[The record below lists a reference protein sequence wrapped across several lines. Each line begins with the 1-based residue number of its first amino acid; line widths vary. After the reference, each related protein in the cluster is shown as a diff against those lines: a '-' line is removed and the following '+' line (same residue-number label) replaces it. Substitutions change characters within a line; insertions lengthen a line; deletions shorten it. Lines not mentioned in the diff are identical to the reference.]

1 MYNAIKSSGPTLL
14 RLIGF
19 LLLFYTMI
27 GSQFSCVT
35 LVYSSYQDKMKESI
49 PVYQSD
55 AKYLYW
61 GKGLTKKEGGRP
73 FVKKW
78 DQKNNRTYYYC
89 PNETNVTENL
99 HEEYSYEIQRK
110 TKEDRCKYK
119 TMPPCEDCEWNREY
133 DQDVEGFHLTD
144 SYWNGEEVDFGDRK
158 IDAYFIEAMDSLLLF
173 DLGTAIRMPSKE
185 RDDRKID
192 AYFIEVI
199 DSLLHFNFGS
209 AFSMPS
215 KEISVIHDFAI
226 YRGPFLRKTIG
237 EIHHVWL
244 TEEGLICLEDLKLRT
259 VSLDCSQTEKSGDFK
274 YSICTQTSAADCSPE
289 SFARNWG
296 ANKQFEVSEI
306 PRSAPTYFVYS
317 KANKDYEKRIQILA
331 AWSNIYTS
339 QIVQIETDEIVKQ
352 IVWPSAIMYGI
363 TYLPYPFTIAFD
375 IITSPI
381 QIVLYYLF
389 IKDMII
395 GW

>member
-1 MYNAIKSSGPTLL
+1 MKKSN
-14 RLIGF
+14 
-19 LLLFYTMI
+19 
-27 GSQFSCVT
+27 
-35 LVYSSYQDKMKESI
+35 
-49 PVYQSD
+49 PVYRSD

-61 GKGLTKKEGGRP
+61 GKGLTKKEGGHL

-119 TMPPCEDCEWNREY
+119 MMPPCEDCEWNLEY
-133 DQDVEGFHLTD
+133 DQDVQGLHLTD
-144 SYWNGEEVDFGDRK
+144 SYWNGEVDGDDRK

-185 RDDRKID
+185 M
-192 AYFIEVI
+192 A
-199 DSLLHFNFGS
+199 
-209 AFSMPS
+209 S
-215 KEISVIHDFAI
+215 KKRSVVLDFAI

-237 EIHHVWL
+237 EIEYAWL
-244 TEEGLICLEDLKLRT
+244 TEEGLICLRDLKRRT

-274 YSICTQTSAADCSPE
+274 YSICTQTSAADCSPQ
-289 SFARNWG
+289 SFARSWDRL
-296 ANKQFEVSEI
+296 KVSEI

-331 AWSNIYTS
+331 AWSNIRIQTNKS

-389 IKDMII
+389 IKDMRI

>member
-1 MYNAIKSSGPTLL
+1 MKKSN
-14 RLIGF
+14 
-19 LLLFYTMI
+19 
-27 GSQFSCVT
+27 
-35 LVYSSYQDKMKESI
+35 
-49 PVYQSD
+49 PVYRSD

-61 GKGLTKKEGGRP
+61 GKGLTKKEGHP

-119 TMPPCEDCEWNREY
+119 RMPPCEDCKWNREY
-133 DQDVEGFHLTD
+133 DQYDQDGEGFRLTD
-144 SYWNGEEVDFGDRK
+144 SYWNGEEVDFGDGK
-158 IDAYFIEAMDSLLLF
+158 IDAYFIEAMDRLLLF
-173 DLGTAIRMPSKE
+173 DLGTAIRIPSKE
-185 RDDRKID
+185 RYDRKMD
-192 AYFIEVI
+192 DYLIEVI
-199 DSLLHFNFGS
+199 GSLLHFNFGR
-209 AFSMPS
+209 AIRMPS
-215 KEISVIHDFAI
+215 KEIGVIHDFAI

-237 EIHHVWL
+237 EIKYVWL
-244 TEEGLICLEDLKLRT
+244 TEEGLICLRDLKLRT

-274 YSICTQTSAADCSPE
+274 YSICTQTSAADCSPQ
-289 SFARNWG
+289 SFARSWDRL
-296 ANKQFEVSEI
+296 EVSEI

-331 AWSNIYTS
+331 AWSNVRIQTNKS

-389 IKDMII
+389 IENMKI